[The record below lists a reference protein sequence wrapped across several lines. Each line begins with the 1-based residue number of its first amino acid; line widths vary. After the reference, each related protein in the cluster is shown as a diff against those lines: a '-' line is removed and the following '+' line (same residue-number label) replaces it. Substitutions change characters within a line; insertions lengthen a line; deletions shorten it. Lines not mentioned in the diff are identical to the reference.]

1 MCNTLITY
9 VSLLCGMVWCYAIVD
24 ITKIN
29 YPWPFL
35 SKWNYPNFNI
45 LLSMIEI
52 SYLIILKLIILE
64 LHVKRK
70 LVSTWFKMNKVINLH
85 DFMMNLIGNFNF
97 IIRDWWNIPFMWSLQ
112 PQDYVIVSHQK
123 VITHFLCLF
132 LSTYMF
138 SCSE

>member
-35 SKWNYPNFNI
+35 SKWNYPNFSI
-45 LLSMIEI
+45 LLSIIEI

-70 LVSTWFKMNKVINLH
+70 LVSTRFKMNKVININISFFILH
-85 DFMMNLIGNFNF
+85 HPWL
-97 IIRDWWNIPFMWSLQ
+97 
-112 PQDYVIVSHQK
+112 
-123 VITHFLCLF
+123 HFLSWECTKNISDNYFCWWFWEF
-132 LSTYMF
+132 LRQQRNGITPMWRWSVFMKND
-138 SCSE
+138 S